1 MTGVVLQLADKMHFI
16 LECKA
21 FSDIRNKKFC
31 YRPNIFKF
39 CELLSSSKLKTLK
52 RLSLYVFILNIYET
66 VCPPWLHTSYVLVPF
81 SLLLLSMCV
90 CVCIYVYIY
99 ILYLWQTPCINCT
112 SCINITLVWVSK
124 WNWNW
129 NWLLNC
135 KRINNYFLILINP
148 VLYACYLC
156 KTTSLTREDVK
167 LYQIL
172 QNSHRIY
179 T

>member
-1 MTGVVLQLADKMHFI
+1 MTGVVLQLADEMHFI

-21 FSDIRNKKFC
+21 FSDIRKTFLNKKFC

-90 CVCIYVYIY
+90 CVCIYVYLY
-99 ILYLWQTPCINCT
+99 IVTLTNYVITS
-112 SCINITLVWVSK
+112 SCIVPDVPTSRWFEWTNETETETDLKSIMCRS
-124 WNWNW
+124 
-129 NWLLNC
+129 
-135 KRINNYFLILINP
+135 RILCLPFLFI
-148 VLYACYLC
+148 
-156 KTTSLTREDVK
+156 
-167 LYQIL
+167 
-172 QNSHRIY
+172 
-179 T
+179 